1 MEDKEKNIWLGTKG
15 AGLFQLTP
23 KGINRYSVTCFKH
36 QPNNPYSISDNSIYS
51 IFQDSHN
58 RIWIGCYGGG
68 LNLLIRRND
77 QTPIF
82 IHSNNELKNYPTDYG
97 MKVRNITE
105 APGGVLMVGTT
116 NGLLTFSNKFE
127 LPEEVKFYRN
137 CHQPGDKNSLSTNDI
152 THIYTDKRKTTYVIS
167 FTGGISKII
176 SDQLLSEQI
185 RFKNY
190 DQSNGLA
197 SDLTLSMTEDTHNHL
212 WIVSEI
218 ALSRFNPG
226 NETFENYTLGST
238 YQQQFNFSE
247 ALPVINARKQI
258 VLGTDKGFLEISPD
272 KMRKSTY
279 VPPIVFTG
287 FKYKGIRQTIQS
299 TI

>member
-1 MEDKEKNIWLGTKG
+1 
-15 AGLFQLTP
+15 
-23 KGINRYSVTCFKH
+23 
-36 QPNNPYSISDNSIYS
+36 
-51 IFQDSHN
+51 
-58 RIWIGCYGGG
+58 
-68 LNLLIRRND
+68 
-77 QTPIF
+77 
-82 IHSNNELKNYPTDYG
+82 

-258 VLGTDKGFLEISPD
+258 VLGTDKGFWKFLPIRCEKAPMYLLSYLPD
-272 KMRKSTY
+272 L
-279 VPPIVFTG
+279 
-287 FKYKGIRQTIQS
+287 KYKGIRQTIQS

>member
-1 MEDKEKNIWLGTKG
+1 M
-15 AGLFQLTP
+15 
-23 KGINRYSVTCFKH
+23 
-36 QPNNPYSISDNSIYS
+36 
-51 IFQDSHN
+51 
-58 RIWIGCYGGG
+58 
-68 LNLLIRRND
+68 
-77 QTPIF
+77 
-82 IHSNNELKNYPTDYG
+82 
-97 MKVRNITE
+97 
-105 APGGVLMVGTT
+105 
-116 NGLLTFSNKFE
+116 
-127 LPEEVKFYRN
+127 
-137 CHQPGDKNSLSTNDI
+137 
-152 THIYTDKRKTTYVIS
+152 
-167 FTGGISKII
+167 
-176 SDQLLSEQI
+176 LSEQI

-272 KMRKSTY
+272 KSPMYLLSY
-279 VPPIVFTG
+279 LPDL
-287 FKYKGIRQTIQS
+287 KYKGIRQTIQS